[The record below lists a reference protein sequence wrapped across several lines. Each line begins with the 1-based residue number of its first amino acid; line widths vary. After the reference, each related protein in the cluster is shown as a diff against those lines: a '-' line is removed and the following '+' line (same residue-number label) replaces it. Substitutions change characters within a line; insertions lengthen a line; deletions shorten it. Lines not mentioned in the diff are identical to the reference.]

1 MNTVRKLAIGVGAL
15 SALASTAHAQQ
26 TDPATASAS
35 ASGAVAVI
43 QPIALSKT
51 ADLNFGTIVK
61 PLAGTATV
69 AIAAGGGATVTGTTQ
84 VNTAANPARAASFT
98 IQGEGGSAYSISVP
112 GSFTMANG
120 SGAGSLTVTTVSNST
135 GGTLAGSIGGSTASA
150 TFGVGGTINIDTG
163 TASGAY
169 AGTFTVTASYN

>member
-43 QPIALSKT
+43 QPIALSKG

-61 PLAGTATV
+61 PLSGTATV
-69 AIAAGGGATVTGTTQ
+69 ALDSANGRTVTGTTA
-84 VNTAANPARAASFT
+84 VNNAANPAKSASFT

-112 GSFTMANG
+112 GSFTMSNG
-120 SGAGSLTVTTVSNST
+120 SGGQLTVNTVNNAGG
-135 GGTLAGSIGGSTASA
+135 GGTLSGGIGSTASA
-150 TFGVGGTINIDTG
+150 TFGVGGSINIDTG

-169 AGTFTVTASYN
+169 NGTFTVTASYN